1 MHINGYHIKTDDS
14 EIFNPIRINWPY
26 ANTKGTV
33 LVTPHIVLQQ
43 KRKSSRHWNI
53 FNKHLK

>member
-26 ANTKGTV
+26 ANKKGTV
-33 LVTPHIVLQQ
+33 VVTPDNPLTA
-43 KRKSSRHWNI
+43 KT
-53 FNKHLK
+53 

>member
-26 ANTKGTV
+26 SNTKGTV
-33 LVTPHIVLQQ
+33 LVTPNIVLRQ
-43 KRKSSRHWNI
+43 KHKKGLELEY
-53 FNKHLK
+53 F